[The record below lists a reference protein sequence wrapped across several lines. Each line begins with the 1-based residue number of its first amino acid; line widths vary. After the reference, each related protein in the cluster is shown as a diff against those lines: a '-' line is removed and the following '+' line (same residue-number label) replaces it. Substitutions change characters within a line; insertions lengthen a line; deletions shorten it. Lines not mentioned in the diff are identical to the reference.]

1 MVHLERL
8 KNNVRK
14 HRDIELATIEKK
26 MLASVWAKLSQ
37 NKIVFREFTGN
48 RNEQNKSNI
57 EQGITYRSANSRH
70 QQDRVLVWLQVRLL
84 VWLHKTKLW
93 GQCETFSKRK
103 IQWYSCRPCKICW
116 DKNWHIKLWSW
127 ETTTQKK
134 TTKSFG
140 RWKNNGQMMAILKG
154 NEKRRNKTRN

>member
-14 HRDIELATIEKK
+14 HRDIELATTEKK
-26 MLASVWAKLSQ
+26 MLASVRAKLSQ

-70 QQDRVLVWLQVRLL
+70 QQGRVLV
-84 VWLHKTKLW
+84 
-93 GQCETFSKRK
+93 
-103 IQWYSCRPCKICW
+103 
-116 DKNWHIKLWSW
+116 
-127 ETTTQKK
+127 
-134 TTKSFG
+134 
-140 RWKNNGQMMAILKG
+140 
-154 NEKRRNKTRN
+154 